1 MRPAPIIAACV
12 LVAVGGGLMSCGLF
26 EPRKP
31 NPPPPVASGCRN
43 LTDSL
48 AIFQN
53 IEDPSIG
60 YGRLA
65 GLTCYSSMLDTSF
78 AFHPDPQDSSQAL
91 PLTPYIGWDENVES
105 RVNSGIAGD
114 QQYINVKFGA
124 DYASTIFPDPATEI
138 HFRNYQVLF
147 SAKNSPDTLRFSGL
161 ADMTLHRGTDGQW
174 RITDWVD
181 HRGGAGDPTWGI
193 LRAKYRTGF

>member
-1 MRPAPIIAACV
+1 MRMSRVIT
-12 LVAVGGGLMSCGLF
+12 GGLLLAFCVGLLSCGLF

-31 NPPPPVASGCRN
+31 NPPPPSASGCRS
-43 LTDSL
+43 LTGSQ

-53 IEDPSIG
+53 IEDPNVG

-65 GLTCYSSMLDTSF
+65 GTICYSSMLDTTF
-78 AFHPDPQDSSQAL
+78 LFHPDPQDSSQAL
-91 PLTPYIGWDENVES
+91 PLTPFVGWDETVEA

-114 QQYINVKFGA
+114 QDFIAVHFGDKYA
-124 DYASTIFPDPATEI
+124 DPIFPDQATEI

-147 SAKNSPDTLRFSGL
+147 SAKDSTDTLRYTGL
-161 ADMTLHRGTDGQW
+161 ADMTFHRGADGQW

-181 HRGGAGDPTWGI
+181 HRGAVGDQTWGE
-193 LRAKYRTGF
+193 LRRGYRVGF